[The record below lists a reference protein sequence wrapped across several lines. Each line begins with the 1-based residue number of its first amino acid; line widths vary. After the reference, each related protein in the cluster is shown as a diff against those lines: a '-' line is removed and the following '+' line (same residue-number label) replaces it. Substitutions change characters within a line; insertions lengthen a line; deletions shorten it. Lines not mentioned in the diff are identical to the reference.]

1 MLLPMFIKFAHKQRV
16 YGNRFPSGSKLARAN
31 RILRLSILSSGE
43 LVDIAL
49 ASKLDAKLIFS
60 YPEIAQKLSLKD
72 MLKIF
77 FDDPELFLAL
87 RMTPELNN
95 FSRNL
100 SFDQFDKY
108 FERGVPL
115 GIQLSGIKNI
125 NLNDESESSMA
136 ATNVIVQFKKTSR
149 LFSGIDFSKLDPIE
163 VQKCREYIKYLYKI
177 DVGLLKKYLD
187 AFLKALDN
195 PRFIDELEKL
205 NNEDFGVFCFSFQ
218 NIAETALKNPALLE
232 KLTSN
237 NLCDLCYIHP
247 KVAEKVICTRSLLM
261 KTLQDAESVHHAHH
275 RHHGH
280 DHTFHRSYQVHKMQQ
295 QQAKLASWHPEL
307 AEKVFEEYFGLFS
320 QGADYFVKER
330 ISMLSELGKN
340 SPKIA
345 QKILQDPDLDCHL
358 NENNRLIL
366 EHVVSLY
373 QKMRE
378 IFLLPPKPDSDQS
391 SNSRKRRNVI

>member
-1 MLLPMFIKFAHKQRV
+1 
-16 YGNRFPSGSKLARAN
+16 
-31 RILRLSILSSGE
+31 
-43 LVDIAL
+43 
-49 ASKLDAKLIFS
+49 
-60 YPEIAQKLSLKD
+60 
-72 MLKIF
+72 
-77 FDDPELFLAL
+77 
-87 RMTPELNN
+87 MTPELNN

-125 NLNDESESSMA
+125 NLNDESESSAA

>member
-1 MLLPMFIKFAHKQRV
+1 MLLPMFIKFTHKQRV

-125 NLNDESESSMA
+125 NLNDESESSAA

-205 NNEDFGVFCFSFQ
+205 NNEDFGVFCFSF
-218 NIAETALKNPALLE
+218 
-232 KLTSN
+232 
-237 NLCDLCYIHP
+237 
-247 KVAEKVICTRSLLM
+247 R
-261 KTLQDAESVHHAHH
+261 
-275 RHHGH
+275 
-280 DHTFHRSYQVHKMQQ
+280 
-295 QQAKLASWHPEL
+295 
-307 AEKVFEEYFGLFS
+307 
-320 QGADYFVKER
+320 
-330 ISMLSELGKN
+330 
-340 SPKIA
+340 
-345 QKILQDPDLDCHL
+345 
-358 NENNRLIL
+358 
-366 EHVVSLY
+366 
-373 QKMRE
+373 
-378 IFLLPPKPDSDQS
+378 
-391 SNSRKRRNVI
+391 

>member
-1 MLLPMFIKFAHKQRV
+1 MKI
-16 YGNRFPSGSKLARAN
+16 LAYFV
-31 RILRLSILSSGE
+31 
-43 LVDIAL
+43 LV
-49 ASKLDAKLIFS
+49 F
-60 YPEIAQKLSLKD
+60 
-72 MLKIF
+72 
-77 FDDPELFLAL
+77 
-87 RMTPELNN
+87 
-95 FSRNL
+95 
-100 SFDQFDKY
+100 
-108 FERGVPL
+108 
-115 GIQLSGIKNI
+115 
-125 NLNDESESSMA
+125 
-136 ATNVIVQFKKTSR
+136 
-149 LFSGIDFSKLDPIE
+149 
-163 VQKCREYIKYLYKI
+163 
-177 DVGLLKKYLD
+177 
-187 AFLKALDN
+187 
-195 PRFIDELEKL
+195 
-205 NNEDFGVFCFSFQ
+205 
-218 NIAETALKNPALLE
+218 AETALKNPALLE